1 MCYFTKKSD
10 NIENIT
16 IGFAY
21 LFAELPEPGLVAGGL
36 AALVNVLAVKRGL
49 SPDSTEQLRIFIQ
62 IDWRIFCIQQIM

>member
-1 MCYFTKKSD
+1 MCYFPKKV
-10 NIENIT
+10 IT
-16 IGFAY
+16 LKTLLGFAY
-21 LFAELPEPGLVAGGL
+21 LFAEFPEPGLVAGGL